1 MNRRLQPILLGAL
14 WSAFAVACADH
25 EATAPPPPVGAFTA
39 VITCRVELGAQTLT
53 CNAPTTTNPGSSKL
67 SANLVLGGQGTYVT
81 LRSSAV
87 SYNAGTNTFQ
97 ADVTVQNLTAQ
108 PLGTSDGTTVNGVKV
123 FFYSGPSV
131 VSGTGTVSVA
141 NPDGVGTFTGTN
153 QPFFRYNEIL
163 QTGQVSAARTWQW
176 TVPNSVTTF
185 AFQVLV
191 DAASPQ
197 EHTVLRWSRVLG
209 GEAYLAV
216 WGATGSN
223 VFAVGD
229 YGNIWRYD
237 GTSWTAQP
245 SGASHALLCVW
256 GSGGTDVFAV
266 GAGGTI
272 LHYDGTRWTAQAS
285 GTTQDLYHVWGS
297 GGTDVF
303 AVGDYGTVLHY
314 DGTSWTAQPSGTS
327 QDLYH
332 VWGSGGT
339 DVFAVGAFGT
349 VLHYDGT
356 SWTAQTSGTS
366 QDLWGVW
373 ASGGTG
379 VFAVG
384 TVGTIVHYD
393 GTRWTAQPSGTSQ
406 HLRGVWGSGAADVF
420 AVGNDYVNLASGIFH
435 YDGTSWTGPINT
447 SQYLEGVW
455 GSGGRDVFAVGVN

>member
-53 CNAPTTTNPGSSKL
+53 CSAPTTPKPGSSKL
-67 SANLVLGGQGTYVT
+67 SADLVLGGQGTYVT

-97 ADVTVQNLTAQ
+97 ADVTVQNLTAV
-108 PLGTSDGTTVNGVKV
+108 PLGTADGTTVTGVKV
-123 FFYSGPSV
+123 FFSSGPSL
-131 VSGTGTVSVA
+131 VSGTGTVSVLH
-141 NPDGVGTFTGTN
+141 PDGVGTFTGTN
-153 QPFFRYNEIL
+153 QPFFLYNEIL

-209 GEAYLAV
+209 GEDYLAV

-245 SGASHALLCVW
+245 SGTSKSLLGVW

-266 GAGGTI
+266 GGWGTI
-272 LHYDGTRWTAQAS
+272 LHYDGTRWTAQTS
-285 GTTQDLYHVWGS
+285 GTSLLDLWGVWGS
-297 GGTDVF
+297 GRTDVF
-303 AVGDYGTVLHY
+303 AVGT
-314 DGTSWTAQPSGTS
+314 
-327 QDLYH
+327 
-332 VWGSGGT
+332 GGT
-339 DVFAVGAFGT
+339 I
-349 VLHYDGT
+349 LHYDGT
-356 SWTAQTSGTS
+356 SWTAQTSGTT
-366 QDLWGVW
+366 QDL
-373 ASGGTG
+373 
-379 VFAVG
+379 
-384 TVGTIVHYD
+384 
-393 GTRWTAQPSGTSQ
+393 
-406 HLRGVWGSGAADVF
+406 
-420 AVGNDYVNLASGIFH
+420 
-435 YDGTSWTGPINT
+435 
-447 SQYLEGVW
+447 
-455 GSGGRDVFAVGVN
+455 